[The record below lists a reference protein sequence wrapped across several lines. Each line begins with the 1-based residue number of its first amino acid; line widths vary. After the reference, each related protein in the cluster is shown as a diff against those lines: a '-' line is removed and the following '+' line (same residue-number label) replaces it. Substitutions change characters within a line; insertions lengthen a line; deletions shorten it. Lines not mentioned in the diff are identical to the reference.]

1 MDVGD
6 YMLVRLDKHLVEAS
20 VASRSQVKE
29 LIKKGRIS
37 VNGNNK
43 LKPEQKID
51 NEKDKVFFDGKEI
64 ILKRYEYFMLNK
76 PAGVISASRDK
87 KAKTVVDLIK
97 DKTRADL
104 FPIGRLDKDTHGLLI
119 ISNDG
124 DLAHKMLSPK
134 KHVEKTYFLKAR
146 GIINKEAIKLFNEG
160 VVLKDSS
167 KEDGFFKTLP
177 AKLEILETR
186 KESLDYLEEDSREMM
201 HFEGKLTLCRIT
213 IKEGKY
219 HQIKK
224 MFKSIDSEVL
234 YLQRISMGNLVLDPE
249 LKEGDYRELTD
260 KELEDLKR
268 LF

>member
-20 VASRSQVKE
+20 VGTRSQVKE

-43 LKPEQKID
+43 LKAELKID
-51 NEKDKVFFDGKEI
+51 NEKDKVFFDGQEI
-64 ILKRYEYFMLNK
+64 ILKRFEYFMLNK

-87 KAKTVVDLIK
+87 NAKTVVDLIVN
-97 DKTRADL
+97 KTRADL
-104 FPIGRLDKDTHGLLI
+104 FPIGRLDKDTHGLVI

-124 DLAHKMLSPK
+124 ELAHKMLSPK

-146 GIINKEAIKLFNEG
+146 GEIKAEVVDTFLKG
-160 VVLKDSS
+160 IVLKDSS
-167 KEDGFFKTLP
+167 KEEGSFKTLP
-177 AKLEILETR
+177 ARLEILETTS
-186 KESLDYLEEDSREMM
+186 EALDYVDEDSREER
-201 HFEGKLTLCRIT
+201 HYEGKLTACRIT

-224 MFKSIDSEVL
+224 MFRAVESEVL
-234 YLQRISMGNLVLDPE
+234 YLQRVSMGNLELDPS
-249 LKEGDYRELTD
+249 LAEGEYRELTE
-260 KELEDLKR
+260 KELEDLKA
-268 LF
+268 LV